1 MDDTALLKLL
11 KDNPE
16 RGLQTIIQIYGPAV
30 HKICSF
36 CMSGYQQQD
45 IEEAESDVYVKLWK
59 HRESVIINENYS
71 LKSYL
76 FAIARN
82 TCIDRQRSA
91 QPEALSLEVALENGF
106 EPAASEQTEGK
117 AVAGW
122 LSDTVQSAVAELDEP
137 ARSIYYARYYEG
149 LSIRGVAEKLGISE
163 KKVKNTL
170 LRSKKKLRSILAKKG
185 VTSYEEFEG

>member
-82 TCIDRQRSA
+82 TCIDRQC
-91 QPEALSLEVALENGF
+91 
-106 EPAASEQTEGK
+106 T
-117 AVAGW
+117 
-122 LSDTVQSAVAELDEP
+122 
-137 ARSIYYARYYEG
+137 ARSPLFGSCFGKR
-149 LSIRGVAEKLGISE
+149 
-163 KKVKNTL
+163 
-170 LRSKKKLRSILAKKG
+170 LRACRLRTNGRQSRCRL
-185 VTSYEEFEG
+185 VE